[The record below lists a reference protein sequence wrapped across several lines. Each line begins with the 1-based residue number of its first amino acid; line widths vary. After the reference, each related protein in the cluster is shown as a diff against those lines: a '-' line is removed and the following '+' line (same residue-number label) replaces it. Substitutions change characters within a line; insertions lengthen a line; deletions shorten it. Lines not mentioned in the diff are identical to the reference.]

1 MHMRAAAL
9 RLSSPLWWAAG
20 GVLVLAA
27 MLLFAPDAW
36 AQATGGGGSGS
47 QSLCSQYQGLINRF
61 GSCIKQ
67 TIIDAGVGYF
77 DTFYQYFLTA
87 INAFLTFGVIIYGVM
102 IAAGMVENIKRD
114 SMVVLLKIAFVVFFC
129 QNLEMIYFWV
139 LDMMDGLIEIFFQF
153 TTSLD
158 QGKCQN
164 GGGGSSGS
172 GGGGQGFAPF
182 QRMDCLL
189 DLVVG
194 LKSGTYNGSY
204 TDKMAGEGVGRGL
217 INFFFKGIVS
227 NSLGALIGA
236 VGMAIVYTIITTII
250 KITFMYLLA
259 VLAITFM
266 MFLGPIFI
274 PLVIFKV
281 TKVYFD
287 KWVNLVVSFGLQ
299 PVLMFAY
306 VACMIIAFDKAIF
319 SDQNS
324 LVGAITGGQAQQSNF
339 SLNDWLANGKTSK
352 TSSLG
357 EGDVRLG
364 NSMDQDPVKQG
375 KQVTNPN
382 FLAGM
387 ITSDIKNTSGGGG
400 GGSGS
405 STTEKKS
412 DMTSYGLGVPIEH
425 IDWKK
430 LCQASGKQESE
441 CMKSIVTAVAF
452 AALVVYCFSAM
463 LYHIPHVVTDLAG
476 GIYDSPNLFGMVQDN
491 PVNQLGG
498 AAKQK
503 FNALIGGRGGGA

>member
-1 MHMRAAAL
+1 MRNRVAAL
-9 RLSSPLWWAAG
+9 RYPFPLWVAG
-20 GVLVLAA
+20 GLLALVCFA
-27 MLLFAPDAW
+27 LFAPEAF
-36 AQATGGGGSGS
+36 AQQTGGGGQGGA
-47 QSLCSQYQGLINRF
+47 QNFCSQYQGLINRF

-67 TIIDAGVGYF
+67 TIIDTGVGYF

-87 INAFLTFGVIIYGVM
+87 INAFLTFGVIIYGVL

-114 SMVVLLKIAFVVFFC
+114 SMIILLKIAFVVFFC

-139 LDMMDGLIEIFFQF
+139 IDMMDGLIEIFFQF

-164 GGGGSSGS
+164 GGGG
-172 GGGGQGFAPF
+172 QNGFAPF

-194 LKSGTYNGSY
+194 LKSGSYSGSY
-204 TDKMAGEGVGRGL
+204 TDKMGGEGVGRGL

-236 VGMAIVYTIITTII
+236 VGMAIVYVTVTTII

-266 MFLGPIFI
+266 VFLGPIFI

-287 KWVNLVVSFGLQ
+287 KWLNLLVSFGLQ

-324 LVGAITGGQAQQSNF
+324 LVGAITGGQAQQTNF
-339 SLNDWLANGKTSK
+339 NLNDWLANGKTSK

-357 EGDVRLG
+357 EGDVALG
-364 NSMDQDPVKQG
+364 NRPDQEPVKQA
-375 KQVTNPN
+375 KQVQNPN

-387 ITSDIKNTSGGGG
+387 VTSDIKKDGTYDDD
-400 GGSGS
+400 
-405 STTEKKS
+405 TKEKKS
-412 DMTSYGLGVPIEH
+412 DMASYGLGVPIEH

-430 LCQASGKQESE
+430 LCQASGKEEKE

-463 LYHIPHVVTDLAG
+463 LYHIPHVITDLGG
-476 GIYDSPNLFGMVQDN
+476 GIYDTPGLYDLVKDN
-491 PVNQLGG
+491 PVGQLGSVV
-498 AAKQK
+498 KQK
-503 FNALIGGRGGGA
+503 FDGLISGRGGTGGA